1 MRCMFA
7 SDNTSGIHPRILE
20 AMASANEGAA
30 LPYGDDP
37 WTAEAEAC
45 FRSLFGDDIEVF
57 LVPLG
62 TGANTLSFNSMVR
75 SWNAVICSDM
85 AHTLTTESG
94 AIEAIV
100 GCKMLPVP
108 SVHGKIDPAAVESCL
123 DVLGDP
129 HHNQPRLVALT
140 QATEVGTLY
149 TPDEIRAL
157 CDTAHRNG
165 LLVHVD
171 GARIANAV
179 AAQGGDARALTR
191 DLGVDVMSFGGTKN
205 GMMMG
210 EAVLF
215 FNRDFAD
222 GFGTLR
228 KQCLQLHSKMRFLA
242 AQYVAYFRDGLWL
255 ENARHA
261 NAMARLMAE
270 LVADMPHVSLAHPV
284 ETNGVF
290 ANMRP
295 EDISRLQEQYA
306 FYEVDPV
313 AHTVRWMFSFNTQKE
328 DVYALAEALG
338 RLA

>member
-1 MRCMFA
+1 MNCMFA
-7 SDNTSGIHPRILE
+7 SDNTSGIHPKVLE
-20 AMASANEGAA
+20 ALACANEGTA

-45 FRSLFGDDIEVF
+45 FRTLFGDDIDVF

-62 TGANTLSFNSMVR
+62 TGANILAFNSMVR
-75 SWNAVICSDM
+75 SWNAVICSDI

-94 AIEAIV
+94 AVEAIV
-100 GCKMLPVP
+100 GCKMLGVP
-108 SVHGKIDPAAVESCL
+108 SVHGKIDPGAVEACL
-123 DVLGDP
+123 GMLGDP

-157 CDTAHRNG
+157 CDCAHRHG
-165 LLVHVD
+165 LFVHVD

-179 AAQGGDARALTR
+179 AAQGMDVRSLTR

-210 EAVLF
+210 EAVLI
-215 FNRDFAD
+215 FNRDFARD
-222 GFGTLR
+222 FGTMR

-242 AQYVAYFRDGLWL
+242 AQYIAYFRDGLWL

-270 LVADMPHVSLAHPV
+270 LVKDMPHVSLAHPV

-290 ANMRP
+290 VNLSP
-295 EDISRLQEQYA
+295 EVIRALQEQYV
-306 FYEVDPV
+306 FYEVDSAV
-313 AHTVRWMFSFNTQKE
+313 HTVRWMFSFNTREE
-328 DVYALAEALG
+328 DVHALAEAVG
-338 RLA
+338 RLG